1 MKRLLILAALLLA
14 APAHAQIQHPFELW
28 LGDPVQINGVTYVP
42 VHINNPSLLNIHN
55 MQAWQPGSSFSPNLR
70 LTGTLKPYSRAVP
83 FEGHLPGNYWPMAS
97 WAAISS
103 TAPGDT
109 TSPFGMWKLQLYG
122 AYQLPYLGEADCS
135 SLPSETT
142 GILAY
147 LRFTGAGTVSL
158 TNFWWF
164 STNGCPAEAL
174 SYLYGNAALDQNI
187 YVDSNPPACYD
198 CCVEC
203 GGEEDPMLP
212 LKTTKPRLTWGQ
224 VKAIYR

>member
-1 MKRLLILAALLLA
+1 MKKLLVALALLLA
-14 APAHAQIQHPFELW
+14 APAHAQLQHPFELW
-28 LGDPVQINGVTYVP
+28 LGNPVQINGVTYVP

-55 MQAWQPGSSFSPNLR
+55 MQAWDPGAPGANLR
-70 LTGTLKPYSRAVP
+70 LTGTLQPYSRHVP
-83 FEGHLPGNYWPMAS
+83 HEGHLPGNYWPAWS
-97 WAAISS
+97 QAEVVFNWG
-103 TAPGDT
+103 GDT
-109 TSPFGMWKLQLYG
+109 TLVYGKWKLQMSG
-122 AYQLPYLGEADCS
+122 AYDLPYGGEADCA

-158 TNFWWF
+158 THFWWH
-164 STNGCPAEAL
+164 SSNGCPAEAL
-174 SYLYGNAALDQNI
+174 SYVYGNAALDQNI

-212 LKTTKPRLTWGQ
+212 LKATKPRVTWGQ